1 MEGEKYV
8 STKMNVL
15 GGLRIKLD
23 LKDFVHDG
31 GGLRWMFLAGDSVA
45 TVRDLVDK
53 LRSGRISCKKLRI

>member
-1 MEGEKYV
+1 MEGDKYM

-23 LKDFVHDG
+23 LDFVHDG

-53 LRSGRISCKKLRI
+53 LRSGRISCKK